1 MAAGD
6 SSFVKGKSCSKIHIF
21 WTEMFMVCDIPNG
34 DLPWVPP
41 SVTKITL
48 RRCSIYEIFT
58 CIWLKGIVY
67 ICKYSIHGAYAA
79 IHWIYPPPR
88 IPVINEGLVRAFPTK
103 NLGADDEPTCVGGR
117 ESGNSKLLKAFS
129 GLTDLSMNQ
138 GVTSLAGT
146 NRSICFREVVLFHL
160 ILPCCKDLRRDLGK
174 KNKNMFSQLVI

>member
-1 MAAGD
+1 LAQRD
-6 SSFVKGKSCSKIHIF
+6 CKSI
-21 WTEMFMVCDIPNG
+21 
-34 DLPWVPP
+34 
-41 SVTKITL
+41 
-48 RRCSIYEIFT
+48 
-58 CIWLKGIVY
+58 
-67 ICKYSIHGAYAA
+67 YSIHGAYAA

-117 ESGNSKLLKAFS
+117 DPIPSKKHNSKLLKAFS